1 MKLPIATL
9 LLSALPL
16 AAGPLTDQE
25 RTLLLTQLDKSAKIF
40 RTSLEGVSE
49 AQWNFKPAPDRWSI
63 AECAEH
69 VVTVDDMSFGFASQQ
84 LLKMPPPA
92 SPQKVSD
99 EEVLSGAADRTTK
112 VKTAPFLEPKG
123 KYPNKAAVLDS
134 FNQSVAKIAAY
145 VKSTQDDLR
154 GHGFQSP
161 GGYRDAFQMLLTL
174 AGHAERHAQQIAEVK
189 ADPKYPK

>member
-1 MKLPIATL
+1 VKLSIATL
-9 LLSALPL
+9 LLCTLPL

-25 RTLLLTQLDKSAKIF
+25 RTLLLTHLDKSGKVF
-40 RTSLEGVSE
+40 RASLEGVSE
-49 AQWNFKPAPDRWSI
+49 AQWNFKPGADRWSI

-69 VVTVDDMSFGFASQQ
+69 VVTVDEASFGFATQQ
-84 LLKMPPPA
+84 LLKMPAPE

-99 EEVLSGAADRTTK
+99 EKVLSGAADRTTK

-123 KYPNKAAVLDS
+123 KYADKEAALAAFD
-134 FNQSVAKIAAY
+134 QSVAKIMAY

-161 GGYRDAFQMLLTL
+161 GGYRDAYQMLLTL
-174 AGHAERHAQQIAEVK
+174 AGHAERHSQQIAEVK